1 MSYAVTGGGPGSL
14 HNLGPSPAPEQKE
27 PPPSGITV
35 TQPEQVSA
43 SLPKSGPTQREQDVR
58 QEPRDGSPLHQRA
71 SGSKEQPGGGVGA
84 DKEVPGSRIEE
95 TSTSEKKIPAK
106 PVAPSA
112 KSKAPNLREQ
122 IDKRR
127 KELLGSGNND
137 GPDERKGLRERDKR
151 EFEFLGALEQI
162 CDKLPDAHLQDLLGY
177 MGVKVDVRD
186 IPTLVELG
194 VSAKEVGDW
203 GRRGY
208 FPKVLTE
215 LRNEGLS
222 VANILDMFDAKMQP
236 ADAFSA
242 IKQGGLALDAFK
254 FDATARAMGV
264 EYDPTDVWRL
274 AENLAGQA
282 KITGLRIEDLHQT
295 RIICDSRSFAP
306 FKTSELLLLKEAGR
320 PPLDGVCYREAG
332 LAINRSTVIGSAQD
346 ERCAGPLVFLKKGG
360 YNKVYVTDYCNPDG
374 SIREVAFK
382 PIKALKK
389 AGRLAQR
396 MGIDPKNPQF
406 TMRNLASS
414 AIDKKL
420 GFNVLVNTGIAIHKL
435 PETGDRKLGL
445 EMERAKG
452 KSAGDWLA
460 DAERGG
466 ADAKAIFS
474 DPGYWRAAI
483 KLQLTDAVTGQ
494 GDRHDD
500 NYFIDDSSGAITVT
514 GIDNDQ
520 CFGSAIANPNDL
532 VTRRKDHPLDFGSRG
547 VLLPPV
553 VDTDMVAAINSLTDE
568 TLDAV
573 LGDML
578 KPAEIK
584 ATKAR
589 VAAIEAHIL
598 KLAQEGLV
606 IDPAGW
612 GSHEVKTALFAPV
625 KALNYRS
632 YVHRE
637 ISALKK

>member
-1 MSYAVTGGGPGSL
+1 
-14 HNLGPSPAPEQKE
+14 
-27 PPPSGITV
+27 
-35 TQPEQVSA
+35 
-43 SLPKSGPTQREQDVR
+43 
-58 QEPRDGSPLHQRA
+58 
-71 SGSKEQPGGGVGA
+71 
-84 DKEVPGSRIEE
+84 
-95 TSTSEKKIPAK
+95 
-106 PVAPSA
+106 
-112 KSKAPNLREQ
+112 
-122 IDKRR
+122 
-127 KELLGSGNND
+127 
-137 GPDERKGLRERDKR
+137 LRERDKR
-151 EFEFLGALEQI
+151 KLKFLDALEKI
-162 CDKLPDAHLQDLLGY
+162 SDKLPARNRLDIRDFLEFEKNNVDAS
-177 MGVKVDVRD
+177 D
-186 IPTLVELG
+186 IPTLMELG
-194 VSAKEVGDW
+194 VSANEVGDW

-208 FPKVLTE
+208 FPEVLTK
-215 LRNEGLS
+215 LRNGGLS
-222 VANILDMFDAKMQP
+222 AANIHSMIKAEFLP
-236 ADAFSA
+236 RDAFKA
-242 IKQGGLALDAFK
+242 IAQGEMALNAFK
-254 FDATARAMGV
+254 FDANARAKEFV
-264 EYDPTDVWRL
+264 YKPVDIHIVTKFL
-274 AENLAGQA
+274 AQQA
-282 KITGLRIEDLHQT
+282 KETGFSDDELHDARIST
-295 RIICDSRSFAP
+295 DSQKLDP
-306 FKTSELLLLKEAGR
+306 LDTPELQLLKEAGR

-332 LAINRSTVIGSAQD
+332 LAINPSTVIGSAQN
-346 ERCAGPLVFLKKGG
+346 ERLAGPLVFLKKGG

-374 SIREVAFK
+374 SMREAAFK

-389 AGRLAQR
+389 AGRLAQM

-406 TMRNLASS
+406 TMQNLASL

-435 PETGDRKLGL
+435 PESGDRKLGL

-452 KSAGDWLA
+452 KSAGDWLV
-460 DAERGG
+460 DAKHGN

-500 NYFIDDSSGAITVT
+500 NYFIDDSSGAITIT

-532 VTRRKDHPLDFGSRG
+532 VTRRKDHPQDFGARG

-584 ATKAR
+584 ATKER

-598 KLAQEGLV
+598 ELAQNGLV
-606 IDPAGW
+606 IDPAQW
-612 GSHEVKTALFAPV
+612 GNDEVKAALFAPM

-637 ISALKK
+637 FSAFEK